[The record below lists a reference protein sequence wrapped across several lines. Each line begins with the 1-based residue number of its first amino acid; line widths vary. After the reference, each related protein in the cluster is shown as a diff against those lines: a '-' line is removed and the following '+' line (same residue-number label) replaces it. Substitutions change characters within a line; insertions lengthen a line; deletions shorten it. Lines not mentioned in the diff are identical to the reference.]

1 MLKKTFFLISLV
13 VATGCIRE
21 TYDMDKLSKQAHL
34 SPTLAISAIRGD
46 VSISDLMDPNDT
58 VVFDEDNFIRIV
70 FKKDSVISFRMEDYY
85 DLNDMV
91 SFSETYEMGDIS
103 ITAFSDI
110 IDFTLDKISQKLSPE
125 LRAQFLAMDGTT
137 STFPPF
143 PVTTMDEVTYSVF
156 TNFEYAVFREGI
168 IDITVRNNLPAPV
181 SGIKISLYNA
191 VDHTPVGGEGTIAMI
206 DPGQIGRTSIDI
218 ANVTIRNSITA
229 AVTING
235 SPGSGSPVPIDLD
248 VNKVEVSIA
257 GRDLLVK
264 SGRVVVPI
272 QNVSVVGDDN
282 IDTIT
287 FDPGT
292 GIEVTVI
299 KMNAGNISYSIVSGS
314 PLTSDVSL
322 SFPTALRFGVPVTES
337 LTVNPFS
344 TLNGNIMVD
353 NSIIDLGTI
362 STQPYN
368 LLPVEQNITISSNGN
383 MVNFNSTDEVTVIL
397 ELLNPDFDYVKGF
410 FGQET
415 EYIEPDTLDLD
426 IKDILRKI
434 SGDFLLSSP
443 SVKLNYS
450 NSFAL
455 PVEVDL
461 LATGFKADETLDLGM
476 DPFTLS
482 YPAAPDE
489 RDKTGVFTIDKT
501 NSTLPELVSMPPEI
515 IRFSGSAKMN
525 PQGNTGSRD
534 NYVFGDSRFIGSLEI
549 EIPMELRMTSLQFAD
564 TVDNFLQLEDSED
577 GNPVD
582 PDDFEFLRIDINA
595 ENGFPVG
602 VSLSIILYDS
612 VAGVNRSTVDA
623 ENILE
628 PAPVD
633 INGRVTNPVECNTSI
648 EITREFWD
656 SVDLSDKII
665 FKFTMNTTD
674 NGSKDVKIYSD
685 YKINFNASLVLKPDL
700 KFDLK

>member
-1 MLKKTFFLISLV
+1 
-13 VATGCIRE
+13 
-21 TYDMDKLSKQAHL
+21 
-34 SPTLAISAIRGD
+34 
-46 VSISDLMDPNDT
+46 
-58 VVFDEDNFIRIV
+58 
-70 FKKDSVISFRMEDYY
+70 
-85 DLNDMV
+85 
-91 SFSETYEMGDIS
+91 
-103 ITAFSDI
+103 
-110 IDFTLDKISQKLSPE
+110 
-125 LRAQFLAMDGTT
+125 
-137 STFPPF
+137 
-143 PVTTMDEVTYSVF
+143 
-156 TNFEYAVFREGI
+156 
-168 IDITVRNNLPAPV
+168 
-181 SGIKISLYNA
+181 
-191 VDHTPVGGEGTIAMI
+191 
-206 DPGQIGRTSIDI
+206 
-218 ANVTIRNSITA
+218 
-229 AVTING
+229 
-235 SPGSGSPVPIDLD
+235 
-248 VNKVEVSIA
+248 
-257 GRDLLVK
+257 
-264 SGRVVVPI
+264 
-272 QNVSVVGDDN
+272 
-282 IDTIT
+282 
-287 FDPGT
+287 
-292 GIEVTVI
+292 
-299 KMNAGNISYSIVSGS
+299 
-314 PLTSDVSL
+314 
-322 SFPTALRFGVPVTES
+322 
-337 LTVNPFS
+337 
-344 TLNGNIMVD
+344 MVD
-353 NSIIDLGTI
+353 NSIIDLSTI

-383 MVNFNSTDEVTVIL
+383 MVNFNSTDEVTVTL

-489 RDKTGVFTIDKT
+489 RDITGVFTIDKT

-564 TVDNFLQLEDSED
+564 TVDNFLQIEDSED

-633 INGRVTNPVECNTSI
+633 NNGRVTNPVECNTSI